1 MQIFRKNYK
10 RNSEAELMQF
20 IKSGNKSAFDE
31 LYNRFSQKMLMFFN
45 KMLANDHDKA
55 QDFTHDLFM
64 KIIEN
69 PNQYDVNRSF
79 DTWIFSLAYNMC
91 KNEYKKLKIRQ
102 QHSIAEQK
110 TSDISVFISETID
123 KELYRKQLQ
132 MHLDQLDEEHKTI
145 IILRFEE
152 ELSVKEIAQIV
163 NCPEGTVKSRIF
175 YTLQALSAKLA
186 VFNPL
191 NN

>member
-1 MQIFRKNYK
+1 MHIFRKNYTK
-10 RNSEAELMQF
+10 NSEAELMLF
-20 IKSGNKSAFDE
+20 IKSGNKAAFDE
-31 LYNRFSQKMLMFFN
+31 LYNRYSQKMLMFFN
-45 KMLANDHDKA
+45 KMLANDQDKA
-55 QDFTHDLFM
+55 QDFAHDLFL
-64 KIIEN
+64 KIIEK
-69 PNQYDVNRSF
+69 PELYDTSRGF
-79 DTWIFSLAYNMC
+79 DTWIFTLAYNMC

-102 QHSIAEQK
+102 EHRKSEQQ
-110 TSDISVFISETID
+110 TSDLSIFINETID
-123 KELYRKQLQ
+123 KEFYSKQLL
-132 MHLDQLDEEHKTI
+132 MHLQQLDEEHRSI

>member
-1 MQIFRKNYK
+1 MRIFRKNYTK
-10 RNSEAELMQF
+10 NSEAELMQF
-20 IKSGNKSAFDE
+20 IKSGNKTAFDE
-31 LYNRFSQKMLMFFN
+31 LYNRYSQKLLMFFY

-55 QDFTHDLFM
+55 QDFTHDLFI

-79 DTWIFSLAYNMC
+79 DTWIFCLAYNMC

-102 QHSIAEQK
+102 EHSITEQK
-110 TSDISVFISETID
+110 TSDISVFINETID
-123 KELYRKQLQ
+123 RELYRNQLQ
-132 MHLDQLDEEHKTI
+132 KHLEQLDEEHKTI
-145 IILRFEE
+145 IILRFDE
-152 ELSVKEIAQIV
+152 ELTIKEIAQIV

-175 YTLQALSAKLA
+175 YTLQTLSAKLA